1 MMNFFIFGIVFIYLV
16 GIWRFWS
23 GYHNTH
29 FSRKLPTRLA
39 LSFGWPGLL
48 IVNASYRRN
57 FRRALRGR

>member
-1 MMNFFIFGIVFIYLV
+1 MNFLIFGAVIIYFG

-29 FSRKLPTRLA
+29 FSRQLPTRLV
-39 LSFGWPGLL
+39 LSLGWPALL
-48 IVNASYRRN
+48 IVNPSYRRN